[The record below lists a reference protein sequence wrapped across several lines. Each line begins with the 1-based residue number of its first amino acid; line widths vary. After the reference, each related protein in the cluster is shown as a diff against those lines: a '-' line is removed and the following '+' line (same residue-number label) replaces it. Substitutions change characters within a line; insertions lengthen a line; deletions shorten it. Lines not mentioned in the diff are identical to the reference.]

1 MFLLGIISRCQ
12 CIILYPAIIPFK
24 NKNEIKILAEN
35 KQTSYKKC
43 CETVKNRPEPKEI
56 LKADFQDEEI
66 LFQMLSRVLGRNVKQ
81 RRQMW
86 VNLNLYLIHNIT
98 IIIIDS
104 VKQQYIMN
112 IYTEYKT
119 DVAI

>member
-1 MFLLGIISRCQ
+1 
-12 CIILYPAIIPFK
+12 
-24 NKNEIKILAEN
+24 
-35 KQTSYKKC
+35 
-43 CETVKNRPEPKEI
+43 
-56 LKADFQDEEI
+56 
-66 LFQMLSRVLGRNVKQ
+66 MLSRVLGRNVKQ
-81 RRQMW
+81 RRQTW